1 MPGSQK
7 VRKQPFWLGGAAAS
21 MAACFTHPLD
31 LTKVRMQTRPGTAGK
46 ATMLGTLTSSIRTLG
61 VRSVYTGLSAA
72 LLRQVSYSM
81 VRFGC
86 YEHMKNVITEGGK
99 KRPTA
104 IQLVV
109 AGGIAGGL
117 GGIAGNPADIL
128 LVRMTT
134 DEVRPEKDRFRYKH
148 AIDGLIRLIREEGVS
163 ALARGMSANVVSILR
178 PLSPRLFIDHDK
190 TRAVLMNCSQLAS
203 YDFFKSWILHSAR
216 FNVKDG
222 IFLHASCSVM
232 SGLVATTICS
242 PADVVKSRVMQS
254 ATNESMLSVV
264 KTSLRTEGVRF
275 LFKGWTPAFV
285 RLAPNTVLLFVFLEV
300 NSLAF
305 LTHIALTPPYSN

>member
-1 MPGSQK
+1 
-7 VRKQPFWLGGAAAS
+7 

-31 LTKVRMQTRPGTAGK
+31 LTKVRMQTRPGTAPK
-46 ATMLGTLTSSIRTLG
+46 ATMLGTLTSSVRNLG
-61 VRSVYTGLSAA
+61 IRSVYTGISAA
-72 LLRQVSYSM
+72 LMRQMSYSM

-117 GGIAGNPADIL
+117 GGVAGNPADVL

-134 DEVRPEKDRFRYKH
+134 DEVRPEKERFRYKH
-148 AIDGLIRLIREEGVS
+148 AVDGLIRLIREEGVS
-163 ALARGMSANVVSILR
+163 ALARGLSANV
-178 PLSPRLFIDHDK
+178 

-203 YDFFKSWILHSAR
+203 YDFFKSLILHSAR
-216 FNVKDG
+216 FDVKDG

-242 PADVVKSRVMQS
+242 PADVIKSRVMQS

-264 KTSLRTEGVRF
+264 KRSLRAEGVRF

-285 RLAPNTVLLFVFLEV
+285 RLAPNTVLLFVFLEQLKKV
-300 NSLAF
+300 YAQV
-305 LTHIALTPPYSN
+305 

>member
-1 MPGSQK
+1 MAPSQK
-7 VRKQPFWLGGAAAS
+7 IRNQPFWLGGAAAS

-31 LTKVRMQTRPGTAGK
+31 LTKVRMQTRPGTASK
-46 ATMLGTLTSSIRTLG
+46 ATMFGTLSSSIRNLG
-61 VRSVYTGLSAA
+61 IRSVYTGISAA
-72 LLRQVSYSM
+72 LMRQMSYSM

-86 YEHMKNVITEGGK
+86 YEHMKSIITEGGK

-117 GGIAGNPADIL
+117 GGVAGNPADIL

-134 DEVRPEKDRFRYKH
+134 DEVRPPKDRFRYKN
-148 AIDGLIRLIREEGVS
+148 AVDGLIRLVREEGVS
-163 ALARGMSANVVSILR
+163 AMGRGLSANV
-178 PLSPRLFIDHDK
+178 

-203 YDFFKSWILHSAR
+203 YDFFKSLILHSAR
-216 FNVKDG
+216 FDVKDG
-222 IFLHASCSVM
+222 IILHASCSVM

-242 PADVVKSRVMQS
+242 PADVIKSRVMQS
-254 ATNESMLSVV
+254 ANDASMLEVV
-264 KTSLRTEGVRF
+264 KTSFRNEGVRF

-285 RLAPNTVLLFVFLEV
+285 RLAPNTVLLFVFLEQLKKMYAQV
-300 NSLAF
+300 
-305 LTHIALTPPYSN
+305 

>member
-7 VRKQPFWLGGAAAS
+7 TRKQPFWLGGASAS

-31 LTKVRMQTRPGTAGK
+31 LTKVRMQTRPGTAPK
-46 ATMLGTLTSSIRTLG
+46 ATMLGTLTSSIRNLG
-61 VRSVYTGLSAA
+61 IRSVYTGISAA
-72 LLRQVSYSM
+72 LMRQMSYSM

-86 YEHMKNVITEGGK
+86 YEHMKNVITEGGR

-117 GGIAGNPADIL
+117 GGVAGNPADIL

-148 AIDGLIRLIREEGVS
+148 AINGLIRLIREEGVS
-163 ALARGMSANVVSILR
+163 ALARGMSANV
-178 PLSPRLFIDHDK
+178 
-190 TRAVLMNCSQLAS
+190 
-203 YDFFKSWILHSAR
+203 
-216 FNVKDG
+216 
-222 IFLHASCSVM
+222 
-232 SGLVATTICS
+232 
-242 PADVVKSRVMQS
+242 
-254 ATNESMLSVV
+254 ESMLSVI
-264 KTSLRTEGVRF
+264 KKSLRTEGVRF

-285 RLAPNTVLLFVFLEV
+285 RLAPNTVLLFVFLEQ
-300 NSLAF
+300 LKKLYAQ
-305 LTHIALTPPYSN
+305 A

>member
-1 MPGSQK
+1 MPSSQK
-7 VRKQPFWLGGAAAS
+7 TRRQPFWLGGAAAS
-21 MAACFTHPLD
+21 MAASFTHPLD

-61 VRSVYTGLSAA
+61 IRSVYTGLSAA
-72 LLRQVSYSM
+72 LLRQMSYSM

-86 YEHMKNVITEGGK
+86 YEHMKSVITEGGK

-163 ALARGMSANVVSILR
+163 ALARGMSANV
-178 PLSPRLFIDHDK
+178 

-203 YDFFKSWILHSAR
+203 YDFFKSLILHSAR

-264 KTSLRTEGVRF
+264 KRSLRTEGVRF

-300 NSLAF
+300 NNSL
-305 LTHIALTPPYSN
+305 S

>member
-1 MPGSQK
+1 MSRTQK
-7 VRKQPFWLGGAAAS
+7 SRKQPFWLGGAAAS

-31 LTKVRMQTRPGTAGK
+31 LTKVRMQTRPGTASK
-46 ATMLGTLTSSIRTLG
+46 ATMLGTLTSSIRNLG
-61 VRSVYTGLSAA
+61 VRSVYTGISAA
-72 LLRQVSYSM
+72 LMRQMSYSM

-104 IQLVV
+104 VQLVV

-117 GGIAGNPADIL
+117 GGVAGNPADVL

-148 AIDGLIRLIREEGVS
+148 AIDGLIRLVREEGVS
-163 ALARGMSANVVSILR
+163 ALARGMSANV
-178 PLSPRLFIDHDK
+178 

-203 YDFFKSWILHSAR
+203 YDFFKSLILHSAR
-216 FNVKDG
+216 FDVKDG
-222 IFLHASCSVM
+222 VALHASCSVM

-242 PADVVKSRVMQS
+242 PADVIKSRVMQS

-264 KTSLRTEGVRF
+264 KKSLQTEGVRF

-285 RLAPNTVLLFVFLEV
+285 RLAPNTVLLFVFLEQ
-300 NSLAF
+300 LKKLYA
-305 LTHIALTPPYSN
+305 